1 MSLNVLFVGGT
12 GQISLPC
19 VKLALKAGHKVSVFN
34 RGQRGEKLP
43 KGVTSIVGD
52 MKDPKSY
59 AQLGKQ
65 KWDVVAQFMVFTPEQ
80 MQQDIATFS
89 GKVGQY
95 IFISSASV
103 YQKTIDNYV
112 ITEKT
117 PAINPYWLYSQN
129 KIACEDLMKAAKKL
143 PWTNVRPSHTVR
155 SGLPTMLN
163 DGDAVA
169 HRMLEGKPVIVAG
182 DGNTPWTLTRSE
194 DFAKPFVKLFGKK
207 RALGEDFHITGDKGF
222 TWDAIYTAIG
232 RGLGV
237 VPKLVHV
244 PTDTLCTYNPEWK
257 GPLLGDKSWTAL
269 FDNSKVKKIA
279 GDFRC
284 ETDLDKILSE
294 PIRYLLKRIADKTP
308 YNTDSEALTDRIIRD
323 QSALGH

>member
-1 MSLNVLFVGGT
+1 
-12 GQISLPC
+12 
-19 VKLALKAGHKVSVFN
+19 
-34 RGQRGEKLP
+34 
-43 KGVTSIVGD
+43 
-52 MKDPKSY
+52 MKDPRSY
-59 AQLGKQ
+59 AQLGKRD
-65 KWDVVAQFMVFTPEQ
+65 WDVVAQFMVFTPEQ
-80 MQQDIATFS
+80 MQQDIKTFA

-103 YQKTIDNYV
+103 YQKSMDAYV

-129 KIACEDLMKAAKKL
+129 KIACEDLMKTAKRL

-163 DGDAVA
+163 DGDIVVK
-169 HRMLEGKPVIVAG
+169 RMLEGKPVIVAG

-222 TWDAIYTAIG
+222 TWDAIYTAIS
-232 RGLGV
+232 RGIGV

-244 PTDTLCTYNPEWK
+244 PTDTLCAYNPDWK

-269 FDNSKVKKIA
+269 FDNSKVKAVA
-279 GDFRC
+279 GPFTC
-284 ETDLDKILSE
+284 SENLDEVLAESVANFKKRQAAGVKGNAELE
-294 PIRYLLKRIADKTP
+294 PLI
-308 YNTDSEALTDRIIRD
+308 DRIIRE
-323 QSALGH
+323 QSALGA